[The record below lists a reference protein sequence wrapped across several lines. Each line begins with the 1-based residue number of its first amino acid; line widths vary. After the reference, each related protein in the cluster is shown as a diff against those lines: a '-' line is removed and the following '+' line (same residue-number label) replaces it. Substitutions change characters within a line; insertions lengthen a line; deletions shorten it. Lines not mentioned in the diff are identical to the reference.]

1 MARNTTNAVGGSFI
15 LSLQDAAADAS
26 PGIPPTQWWDWP
38 SVVGPLGDITR
49 AHSFESGA
57 ALLCYTGALRDH
69 IAQGMRVMKAFI
81 KLAAAVLVTAA
92 YLFCLLFSTRPV
104 SAQQQPSREGIEFF
118 EKKIRPVLE
127 SKCYGC
133 HSTRSSRLQ
142 GGLLLDSREGM
153 LKGGNSGQPSIQ
165 PGDPDNSLLIRAI
178 RYTDSKLQMP
188 PTGQLSAGSA
198 KDFEEWVRMGAPDP
212 RGQASSP
219 DVSWQPYDL
228 NQARKFWSFQAVK
241 NPALPE
247 VNNKAWVKS
256 PIDRFILASLESKG
270 LKPTAN
276 ADKRTLIRRA
286 TFDLTG
292 LPPTPDEI
300 DSFLDDTSA
309 KAFER
314 VIDRLLVSPRYGE
327 RWGRHWLD
335 IVRYADTAGCN
346 SDFPVPAAYK
356 YRNYVIK
363 SFNQDK
369 PYDRFIREQI
379 AGDLLTATSEAEK
392 YENIIATGY
401 LAMSRRFGSRNKEF
415 NLTID
420 DTIDNLSKTFLGL
433 SVSCA
438 RCHNH
443 KFDPIPTKDY
453 YALYGIFNSSRYA
466 FPGAEIYPHPADMV
480 ALASG
485 QPAETFYKWQ
495 KELAAVDDKKEFL
508 TAEQGAA
515 ARNKAAKEKKL
526 KEAAQQ
532 APASQGKPADKQAN
546 NQSSPGEQKTEPKS
560 EHKKELHPP
569 GELRPAD
576 YDRDAVN
583 WSTASKS
590 SRMPEEVS
598 AETVEVKARVAELGE
613 HAPKVEKAYAVVEGL
628 PANARV
634 HRKGDPKD
642 LGEEVPRGFLTVL
655 GGHRL
660 PSDHKGSGRDY
671 LANWVADPNNPL
683 TARVMVNRI
692 WQYHFGKGLVPT
704 PNDFGSRGEIPTHP
718 ELLDYL
724 ATQFIKNGWSLKA
737 MHRMIMLSRV
747 YQLNATDD
755 PRSAAIGA
763 NNNLLW
769 RFNRRRL
776 SAEEIRD
783 AMLAVSGA
791 LDRTMGE
798 AHPFRPESEWRYTQH
813 NQFFGVY
820 DTSRRSVYLMQQ
832 RQKKHPLMEIFDGAD
847 TNAITSPRP
856 LSTTPLQA
864 LFLMNNPFVHQQAD
878 YFAVR
883 VGMAYETLPL
893 RINYAFLLA
902 YGRPAKPAEI
912 REASAYIQ
920 QVRNELQTVSTPE
933 DQLTRAALASYLRV
947 LLGSDEFL
955 YVD

>member
-1 MARNTTNAVGGSFI
+1 
-15 LSLQDAAADAS
+15 
-26 PGIPPTQWWDWP
+26 
-38 SVVGPLGDITR
+38 
-49 AHSFESGA
+49 
-57 ALLCYTGALRDH
+57 
-69 IAQGMRVMKAFI
+69 MKAFTKI
-81 KLAAAVLVTAA
+81 AAAALFTGC
-92 YLFCLLFSTRPV
+92 YLLCLQLSTRPV
-104 SAQQQPSREGIEFF
+104 SAQQQPSAEGIEFF

-127 SKCYGC
+127 ANCYLC
-133 HSTRSSRLQ
+133 HSVLSKKLQ

-153 LKGGNSGQPSIQ
+153 LKGGNSGRPSVR
-165 PGDPDNSLLIRAI
+165 PGDPDASLLISAI
-178 RYTDSKLQMP
+178 RYNDPKLQMP
-188 PTGQLSAGSA
+188 PKGQLPAEQV
-198 KDFEEWVRMGAPDP
+198 KDFEEWVKRGAPDP
-212 RGQASSP
+212 RASTAAANASS
-219 DVSWQPYDL
+219 QPYNFD
-228 NQARKFWSFQAVK
+228 QAREFWSFKPVK
-241 NPALPE
+241 NPPLPE
-247 VNNKAWVKS
+247 VNNKAWGRS
-256 PIDRFILASLESKG
+256 PIDRFILARLESQG
-270 LKPTAN
+270 LKPGAD

-292 LPPTPDEI
+292 LPPTAEEI
-300 DSFLDDTSA
+300 DSFLNDSSA
-309 KAFER
+309 RAFEK
-314 VIDRLLVSPRYGE
+314 VIDRLLASRHYGE

-363 SFNQDK
+363 SLNEDK
-369 PYDRFIREQI
+369 PYDQFIREQI
-379 AGDLLTATSEAEK
+379 AGDLLPSKNEAQK

-401 LAMSRRFGSRNKEF
+401 LAISRRFGSRTKEF

-453 YALYGIFNSSRYA
+453 YALYGFFNSSRYA

-485 QPAETFYKWQ
+485 EPAEKFYKWQ
-495 KELAAVDDKKEFL
+495 KELAALDDRKEYL
-508 TAEQGAA
+508 TVENGPA

-526 KEAAQQ
+526 KEATQQ
-532 APASQGKPADKQAN
+532 DPASQAKPLDKQAN
-546 NQSSPGEQKTEPKS
+546 NQSGSGEQKAEPKS
-560 EHKKELHPP
+560 EQQRELHPP

-583 WSTASKS
+583 SATASKS
-590 SRMPEEVS
+590 SRMPEEVQ
-598 AETVEVKARVAELGE
+598 AETIAVRARVAELGE
-613 HAPKVEKAYAVVEGL
+613 HVPKIEKAYAVVDGL
-628 PANARV
+628 PANARI

-642 LGEEVPRGFLTVL
+642 LGEEVPRGFLTIL
-655 GGHRL
+655 GGQQL
-660 PSDHKGSGRDY
+660 PGDHKGSGRDH
-671 LANWVADPNNPL
+671 LANWIADPNNPL

-692 WQYHFGKGLVPT
+692 WQYHFGKGIVPT
-704 PNDFGSRGEIPTHP
+704 PNDLGSRGEAPTNP

-724 ATQFIKNGWSLKA
+724 ATQFINSGWSLKA
-737 MHRMIMLSRV
+737 MHRMIMLSRAYRLKAV
-747 YQLNATDD
+747 GDARNAQID
-755 PRSAAIGA
+755 A
-763 NNNLLW
+763 NNDLLW

-783 AMLAVSGA
+783 SMLAVSGA

-798 AHPFRPESEWRYTQH
+798 AHPFQPESEWRYTQH
-813 NQFFGVY
+813 NQFFAVY
-820 DTSRRSVYLMQQ
+820 DTNRRSIYLMQQ
-832 RQKKHPLMEIFDGAD
+832 RQKKHPLMEVFDGAD
-847 TNAITSPRP
+847 TNAITSPRQ

-878 YFAVR
+878 IFAVR
-883 VGMAYETLPL
+883 IGMAYDKLPQ

-902 YGRPAKPAEI
+902 YGRPAKQTEI
-912 REASAYIQ
+912 REGIAYIQ
-920 QVRNELQTVSTPE
+920 NVRKELQAVNTPA
-933 DQLTRAALASYLRV
+933 DQLVRSALASYLRV